1 MDLQPGFSKAKCEC
15 IYSQFFSKTKW
26 HNASTANFSKAKW
39 PNTSTDDSVYLQPI
53 SSNAKWLHASTTIFF
68 SNAKWLNTST
78 ANFHVFFKSW
88 VAQCIYN
95 LFFVN
100 AKSTC
105 SSIYPI
111 MYWLTYLLIYLV
123 HLIIHFFAYIHLL
136 NYLITYLFIIH
147 WYSPIDAI
155 GVRFLSFC
163 QDAISVR
170 FLSSKNQHKINVM
183 KKNRCDL
190 RFFVSV

>member
-1 MDLQPGFSKAKCEC
+1 MQKLTGS
-15 IYSQFFSKTKW
+15 I
-26 HNASTANFSKAKW
+26 
-39 PNTSTDDSVYLQPI
+39 YLQPI
-53 SSNAKWLHASTTIFF
+53 FSNAKWLHASTTIFF
-68 SNAKWLNTST
+68 PNAEWLNTST

-111 MYWLTYLLIYLV
+111 MYWLTYLLVYLI
-123 HLIIHFFAYIHLL
+123 HLIIYFYADINLL
-136 NYLITYLFIIH
+136 NYLLTYLFIL
-147 WYSPIDAI
+147 YYLLTIDAI
-155 GVRFLSFC
+155 GVGILSFC

-170 FLSSKNQHKINVM
+170 FLSSKIQHKANVM
-183 KKNRCDL
+183 KKTMRFAFFWFLSKCD
-190 RFFVSV
+190 